1 MIDRLDPLE
10 AAKEIEGSYKRY
22 LKTLLAPRDEKLA
35 TSFDA
40 EVDSSDLLTK
50 GPILEMTPPYATG
63 ATCRELI
70 AEGVLHPGFAALDSA
85 ALPLDQP
92 LYIHQEKAIRKFV
105 AGRNLVVSTGT
116 GSGKTESFLIPI
128 INHLIAEHAEGRL
141 GPGVRALL
149 LYPMNALANDQ
160 LKRLRA
166 LLGAVPEITFGRYT
180 GETAE
185 DLASAEAKFL
195 QTNPGA
201 TRLPNELLSRQ
212 EMRSAPPHLLL
223 TNYAMLEYLLIRPA
237 DLDLFDGP
245 NAGTWRFIVM
255 DEAHVYDGAQ
265 GTEVALLMR
274 RLKQRVAP
282 ESALQCIATSA
293 SLTGSVRNDPRGEA
307 MQFAA
312 NLFDAPFEY
321 RDDDSARQD
330 LVEPV
335 RKSHLTASQWRLSD
349 DDLLAFRRGAL
360 DSADLTPNGADVAA
374 ALSTEQSIVAL
385 KEALSSGPVQVRE
398 LRELLWPDD
407 PQSTEKLDA
416 LVELGSSTL
425 DDSGHPVLSARYHYF
440 VRATEGAFVSFNE
453 DGPRIFLGRHEVD
466 PETGRAVFEF
476 GTCNR
481 CGAVHLA
488 GERIHQDK
496 HEYFVPSKKAD
507 ASVNWLV
514 VADAQGEVVLDEDE
528 ITLADVELK
537 PAKSDPTARQLCAG
551 CGALNHA
558 SATSCAAPACGGGQ
572 MLNVREHPR
581 AARVMSR
588 CTECGAQMRQVIRRL
603 RTDVNAAPAVVTTA
617 LYQQLP
623 EAVGEAA
630 DLVGRGR
637 KLLMF
642 SDSRQ
647 AAAFAAP
654 YLDRTYTRMLE
665 RHYITQ
671 ALRDPA
677 ASSGEITVRD
687 LAILTREKASEAG
700 HFAAD
705 MGNIEITQAVNEWIT
720 GELMTLETR
729 QSLEGLGLMRIGLNQ
744 RAPIQLRGLTALGLT
759 EEESWALLNELVKTV
774 RHQGAITALERVDI
788 KNERFAPRNTR
799 VRMRSTG
806 SNRAKQIISWSPSG
820 TGTTNGRVT
829 FLRKV
834 LEAINSPKSAEEILE
849 GCWKIIESAGLL
861 MGESDRALGGQ
872 VFQVDHSKLVVSEGI
887 DCDWHQC
894 DTCRLLTAF
903 TVRNVCPNSRC
914 TGQLKPYE
922 IPSPASDTNHYRVVY
937 QTMADAPLSARE
949 HTAQWNAEE
958 AAHIQREFISGK
970 VNVLSCSTTFELGVD
985 VGDLQSVVMRNMPPK
1000 TANYVQR
1007 AGRAGRRAASAA
1019 LVVTYANRSAHDLA
1033 KYQEPV
1039 SMIAGRM
1046 RIPWI
1051 PLDNPRIAR
1060 RHAHSVALAAY
1071 FRHRAELHDEKWKTA
1086 GAFFLPAAENSPSA
1100 ASGVADFLNP
1110 IPADVDTALRTA
1122 LPDSVHSEV
1131 GIDDCSWVEQ
1141 LVELLQSVEKE
1152 LTGDVVAIEQRIDET
1167 VKERKFGLAKRLE
1180 DTKRTI
1186 TGRDLL
1192 GFLANRNILPKYG
1205 FPVDT
1210 VELNTLNAVDAVGR
1224 KLELDRD
1231 LSLAIYDYAPGN
1243 QVVAGG
1249 KLWTSDGLR
1258 KRPGKE
1264 LVRHPYRICPTCG
1277 RFEQGPNLNAADPLC
1292 PSCHEPFKATGTLVV
1307 PEFGFVA
1314 ATDARDVGS
1323 APPERHWHGG
1333 SYVESHGDEIGLYR
1347 WSGPNGL
1354 RVSARAGVR
1363 AWLAAVSDGNGDGF
1377 QLCEWCYWA
1386 RPVERGSR
1394 RRKHHRPDN
1403 GAECDG
1409 PLERISLG
1417 HRYQSDVA
1425 EFTFDGVP
1433 YLRDFEA
1440 NWLSSLYALLEGASY
1455 ALEISR
1461 DDIDGALSW
1470 TPDHKRSIVL
1480 FDTVPGGAG
1489 SARKIAENI
1498 ELVMS
1503 AALNRVSECDCGP
1516 ETSCYGCLRNYRNAR
1531 FHEQLSRSAA
1541 LQILGK
1547 APVPIS

>member
-1 MIDRLDPLE
+1 MIQRLDPLE

-22 LKTLLAPRDEKLA
+22 LKTLLAPRDDKLA
-35 TSFDA
+35 AAFDA
-40 EVDSSDLLTK
+40 EVDGSDLLAK

-70 AEGVLHPGFAALDSA
+70 AEGVLNPRFAALDSP

-92 LYIHQEKAIRKFV
+92 LYIHQETAIRKFV

-128 INHLIAEHAEGRL
+128 INHLIAEQAEGHL
-141 GPGVRALL
+141 SPGVRALL

-166 LLGAVPEITFGRYT
+166 LLASVPEITFGRYT

-185 DLASAEAKFL
+185 DLTTAEAKFF
-195 QTNPGA
+195 QTNPG
-201 TRLPNELLSRQ
+201 TPRLPNELLSRQ
-212 EMRSAPPHLLL
+212 EMRAAPPHLLL

-237 DLDLFDGP
+237 DIDLFDGANP
-245 NAGTWRFIVM
+245 GTWRFIVM

-282 ESALQCIATSA
+282 NAALQCIATSA

-307 MQFAA
+307 MKFAA

-321 RDDDSARQD
+321 RDADPARQD

-335 RKSHLTASQWRLSD
+335 RKSHQSASDWRLSD
-349 DDLLAFRRGAL
+349 DDLLAFRSGAL
-360 DSADLTPNGADVAA
+360 SSTDLTPAGSDPAA
-374 ALSTEQSIVAL
+374 ALSREQSILAL
-385 KEALSSGPVQVRE
+385 KDALSNGPMEVKE
-398 LRELLWPDD
+398 LRERLWPDD
-407 PQSTEKLDA
+407 PNSAEKLDA
-416 LVELGSSTL
+416 LVELGSAAV
-425 DDSGHPVLSARYHYF
+425 DNSGHPVLSARYHYF
-440 VRATEGAFVSFNE
+440 VRATEGAFVSFNDE
-453 DGPRIFLGRHEVD
+453 GPRIFLGRHEVD
-466 PETGRAVFEF
+466 AETGRAVFEF

-488 GERIHQDK
+488 GERIHRDN
-496 HEYFVPSKKAD
+496 HEFFIPSKKAD

-514 VADAQGEVVLDEDE
+514 VADAQGEVLLDEDE
-528 ITLADVELK
+528 VTLADEEIK
-537 PAKSDPTARQLCAG
+537 PTKADPTARQLCVG
-551 CGALNHA
+551 CGAL
-558 SATSCAAPACGGGQ
+558 SGGKATKCSSPGCQGGQ
-572 MLNVREHPR
+572 LLNVREHPS

-588 CTECGAQMRQVIRRL
+588 CTECGAQMRQVVRRL

-623 EAVGEAA
+623 EATDEAA
-630 DLVGRGR
+630 EMVGGGR

-665 RHYITQ
+665 RHYITE
-671 ALRDPA
+671 ALHDSA
-677 ASSGEITVRD
+677 VGSGDVTVKD

-700 HFAAD
+700 HFAIS
-705 MGNIEITQAVNEWIT
+705 MGQVEITQAVNEWIT

-729 QSLEGLGLMRIGLNQ
+729 QSLEGLGLMRIALNP
-744 RAPIQLRGLTALGLT
+744 RVPAHLRGLTALGLT
-759 EEESWALLNELVKTV
+759 ETESWSLLNELVKTV
-774 RHQGAITALERVDI
+774 RHQGAITTLERVDI
-788 KNERFAPRNTR
+788 KSERFAPRNTR

-834 LEAINSPKSAEEILE
+834 LEAIDSPKSPEEILE
-849 GCWKIIESAGLL
+849 GCWKIIEAAGFLV
-861 MGESDRALGGQ
+861 GESDRALGQ
-872 VFQVDHSKLVVSEGI
+872 VFQADHSKLVVAEGTKS
-887 DCDWHQC
+887 DWYQC

-903 TVRNVCPNSRC
+903 SVRSVCPNSRC
-914 TGQLKPYE
+914 TGKLEAYD
-922 IPSPASDTNHYRVVY
+922 IPDPATDNNHYRVVY
-937 QTMADAPLSARE
+937 QTMVEAPLTAKE

-1033 KYQEPV
+1033 KYQDPV

-1060 RHAHSVALAAY
+1060 RHAHSIALAAY
-1071 FRHRAELHDEKWKTA
+1071 FRHRAEQHDEKWKTA
-1086 GAFFLPAAENSPSA
+1086 GAFFLPAAENTPSA
-1100 ASGVADFLNP
+1100 ASGMADYLSP
-1110 IPADVDTALRTA
+1110 IPAEVDHALRTA

-1131 GIDDCSWVEQ
+1131 GIHDGSWVGR
-1141 LVELLQSVEKE
+1141 LVELLESAEKE
-1152 LTGDVVAIEQRIDET
+1152 LTGDVRDIEKRIEET
-1167 VKERKFGLAKRLE
+1167 VKERQFGLAKRLE

-1231 LSLAIYDYAPGN
+1231 LRLAIYDYAPGN
-1243 QVVAGG
+1243 QIVAGG

-1277 RFEQGPNLNAADPLC
+1277 RFEQGNNLNPDPLC
-1292 PSCHEPFKATGTLVV
+1292 PSCHEPFKATGTLVI

-1314 ATDARDVGS
+1314 ASDARDVGS
-1323 APPERHWHGG
+1323 APPERNWHGG

-1347 WSGPNGL
+1347 WSSPNGL
-1354 RVSARAGVR
+1354 KVGARAGVR
-1363 AWLAAVSDGNGDGF
+1363 AWLAAVSDGNGEGF
-1377 QLCEWCYWA
+1377 QLCQWCYWA

-1440 NWLSSLYALLEGASY
+1440 NWLSSLYALLEGASQ

-1470 TPDHKRSIVL
+1470 TPEHQRSIVL

-1498 ELVMS
+1498 ELVMTV
-1503 AALNRVSECDCGP
+1503 ALARLNNCDCGP
-1516 ETSCYGCLRNYRNAR
+1516 ETSCYGCLRTYRNAR
-1531 FHEQLSRSAA
+1531 FHEQLSRDAA
-1541 LQILGK
+1541 LQVLGVS
-1547 APVPIS
+1547 AR